1 MAYESEEEKRA
12 IDRDVADLSPE
23 MRDLLNLDEKGLRRV
38 MRERRA
44 LQQRLDAEGWHGRLG
59 RQTLD
64 MFRRGMAPLQD
75 LKDYFTGPEQMYV
88 DADKLRELQGM
99 FGDIQQPRGYSVM
112 DMMSERHKGGMPF
125 PGGEL
130 GQMELELMMGRG
142 LRAPGGDPSQ
152 RLVDKMYK
160 KLPRKRGY

>member
-1 MAYESEEEKRA
+1 MPYRLKQKENENGELEWVWTE
-12 IDRDVADLSPE
+12 DPEFLS
-23 MRDLLNLDEKGLRRV
+23 
-38 MRERRA
+38 
-44 LQQRLDAEGWHGRLG
+44 RLG
-59 RQTLD
+59 DEAGKGVDYLRD
-64 MFRRGMAPLQD
+64 MARRSVAPLQD

-88 DADKLRELQGM
+88 DTDRLRELQGM
-99 FGDIQQPRGYSVM
+99 FGDVQQPRGYSVM

-160 KLPRKRGY
+160 KLPRKRGR

>member
-12 IDRDVADLSPE
+12 IDREAAE
-23 MRDLLNLDEKGLRRV
+23 MPQEMKDLLNLDEQGLRRFI
-38 MRERRA
+38 REKRA
-44 LQQRLDAEGWHGRLG
+44 HWRQRKAEPWYGGLKREIMGGL
-59 RQTLD
+59 
-64 MFRRGMAPLQD
+64 RRGMAPLRNLRD
-75 LKDYFTGPEQMYV
+75 FFTPDEQMYV

-112 DMMSERHKGGMPF
+112 DMMSERHKGGVPF

-130 GQMELELMMGRG
+130 GQMEMDLMMGRG
-142 LRAPGGDPSQ
+142 LRAPGGDPNQ
-152 RLVDKMYK
+152 RLVDKMYE